1 MFKITDV
8 AKHLLIINII
18 LFLASQVFGLDMLAL
33 HYPGS
38 SKFEPYQLVTYF
50 FMHANFM
57 HILFNMFALVM
68 FGSALEM
75 TWGPK
80 RFLFYYIAC
89 ALGAAALHILMIYWD
104 VSHLQQAIETF
115 QANPNYDTFWA
126 YFRKVPFDNLNP
138 EFKEGML
145 QLGEALRQ
153 GQLEVVPQALQAMGQ
168 YVQFQMDIPMV
179 GASGAIFGLLLA
191 FVFKFPNA
199 ELILFPIPIPVKAKY
214 YVPVLMVLELFLG
227 VNNFSWDNVAHF
239 AHLGGAITGLILI
252 LFGRYFGK
260 SF

>member
-1 MFKITDV
+1 MLRITDV

-18 LFLASQVFGLDMLAL
+18 LFVASQFFGLDMLAL

-38 SKFEPYQLVTYF
+38 DKFEPYQLVTYF

-75 TWGPK
+75 MWGPG

-89 ALGAAALHILMIYWD
+89 ALGAAALHIIMVYWD
-104 VSHLQQAIETF
+104 VSQLQQAIETF
-115 QANPNYDTFWA
+115 QATPNYDTFWA
-126 YFRKVPFDNLNP
+126 YFKHVPLDSLNP
-138 EFKEGML
+138 EYEQAIIQVGD
-145 QLGEALRQ
+145 AIRQ
-153 GQLEVVPQALQAMGQ
+153 GQLAIVPQAMEAMGQ
-168 YVQFQMDIPMV
+168 YVNLQMDTPMV

-191 FVFKFPNA
+191 FGLKFPNA
-199 ELILFPIPIPVKAKY
+199 ELILFPLPIPIKAKY
-214 YVPVLMVLELFLG
+214 YIPVLMVLELFLG

-239 AHLGGAITGLILI
+239 AHLGGALTGLILI
-252 LFGRYFGK
+252 LFGKYIGK